1 MKTRNLLLYF
11 SLLSIVGASCDVARS
26 DPLPLEPK
34 VVLLEGK
41 LLKVAKYGPPNYGED
56 PESDAKY
63 NIPTLFLRYPIQV
76 KGDDTDP
83 RNKPALSNVSFVQLI
98 FLDKPSTEY
107 WRYANRDII
116 VTGTLFHA
124 QTGHHYT
131 EVLLIVK
138 TVLTNK

>member
-1 MKTRNLLLYF
+1 MPKKKLLLLF
-11 SLLSIVGASCDVARS
+11 SLLSIVSAGFDVARS
-26 DPLPLEPK
+26 EPLPLEPK
-34 VVLLEGK
+34 VVLLEGE
-41 LLKVAKYGPPNYGED
+41 LLKVAKYGPPNYGEH

-63 NIPTLFLRYPIQV
+63 DIPILLLKYPIQV
-76 KGDDTDP
+76 KEDVADP

-107 WRYANRDII
+107 WRYANRDIL

-131 EVLLIVK
+131 EVLLTVK
-138 TVLTNK
+138 TIRTKK